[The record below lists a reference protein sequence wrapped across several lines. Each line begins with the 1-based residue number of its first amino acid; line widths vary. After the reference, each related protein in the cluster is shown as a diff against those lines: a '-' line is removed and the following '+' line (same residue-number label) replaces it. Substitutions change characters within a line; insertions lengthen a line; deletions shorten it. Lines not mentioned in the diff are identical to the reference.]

1 VHPCRNQEQAALPVS
16 PTTALGVANPTV
28 DRYVDLLVDL
38 QLLRRLRHEMQAIG
52 MDELVACCVRNPGSD
67 PGFATETSF
76 SRDTSSA
83 TDPGEIG

>member
-1 VHPCRNQEQAALPVS
+1 LCVPAPIRPKLLYQS

-28 DRYVDLLVDL
+28 DRHVGLLGDLR
-38 QLLRRLRHEMQAIG
+38 LLRRLRHEMRAIG
-52 MDELVACCVRNPGSD
+52 MDELVACCVRHPGSD
-67 PGFATETSF
+67 LGSATETSF